1 MKNDFL
7 GFPFWNIIR
16 NLNIGLFAFLIFCS
30 LFPNQDPSTE
40 DILLAFFFI
49 NAPLWLYFP
58 FALYIKLKDGI
69 NGIKKFPPEDLDQ
82 ADILYEEAKE
92 DYQAGQYKLAIEKL
106 DKAIEIND
114 VEAMYFYERGHAK
127 DELEDYKGAEE
138 DFTEA
143 IRSAMWEEQDLIGL
157 SYYARAYVRLDLENK
172 KGACE
177 DWTKAVEM
185 GVENAAEAL
194 EEHCKK

>member
-1 MKNDFL
+1 MD
-7 GFPFWNIIR
+7 
-16 NLNIGLFAFLIFCS
+16 
-30 LFPNQDPSTE
+30 
-40 DILLAFFFI
+40 
-49 NAPLWLYFP
+49 
-58 FALYIKLKDGI
+58 
-69 NGIKKFPPEDLDQ
+69 DLDQ
-82 ADILYEEAKE
+82 ADKLYEEAKE
-92 DYQAGQYKLAIEKL
+92 DYQAGEYKLAIEKL

-143 IRSAMWEEQDLIGL
+143 IRSAGWREQDLIGG

-177 DWTKAVEM
+177 DFTKAVEM
-185 GVENAAEAL
+185 KVENAAEAF
-194 EEHCKK
+194 EEHCKNG

>member
-1 MKNDFL
+1 MD
-7 GFPFWNIIR
+7 
-16 NLNIGLFAFLIFCS
+16 
-30 LFPNQDPSTE
+30 
-40 DILLAFFFI
+40 
-49 NAPLWLYFP
+49 
-58 FALYIKLKDGI
+58 
-69 NGIKKFPPEDLDQ
+69 DLDK
-82 ADILYEEAKE
+82 ADKLYEEAKE
-92 DYQAGQYKLAIEKL
+92 DYQAGEYKLAIEKL
-106 DKAIEIND
+106 DKAIQLND

-177 DWTKAVEM
+177 DFTKAVEM
-185 GVENAAEAL
+185 EVETAEEAL
-194 EEHCKK
+194 NENCE

>member
-1 MKNDFL
+1 MD
-7 GFPFWNIIR
+7 
-16 NLNIGLFAFLIFCS
+16 
-30 LFPNQDPSTE
+30 
-40 DILLAFFFI
+40 
-49 NAPLWLYFP
+49 
-58 FALYIKLKDGI
+58 
-69 NGIKKFPPEDLDQ
+69 DLDK
-82 ADILYEEAKE
+82 ADKLYEEAKE
-92 DYQAGQYKLAIEKL
+92 DNQAGEYKLAIEKL
-106 DKAIEIND
+106 DKAIELND

-177 DWTKAVEM
+177 DFTKAVEM
-185 GVENAAEAL
+185 EVENAEEAL
-194 EEHCKK
+194 KDNCE

>member
-1 MKNDFL
+1 MD
-7 GFPFWNIIR
+7 
-16 NLNIGLFAFLIFCS
+16 
-30 LFPNQDPSTE
+30 
-40 DILLAFFFI
+40 
-49 NAPLWLYFP
+49 
-58 FALYIKLKDGI
+58 
-69 NGIKKFPPEDLDQ
+69 DLDQ
-82 ADILYEEAKE
+82 ADKLYEEAKE
-92 DYQAGQYKLAIEKL
+92 DYQAGEYKLAIEKL

-143 IRSAMWEEQDLIGL
+143 IRSAGWREQDLIGG

-177 DWTKAVEM
+177 DLTKAVEM
-185 GVENAAEAL
+185 KVENAAEAF
-194 EEHCKK
+194 EEHCKNG

>member
-1 MKNDFL
+1 MD
-7 GFPFWNIIR
+7 
-16 NLNIGLFAFLIFCS
+16 
-30 LFPNQDPSTE
+30 
-40 DILLAFFFI
+40 
-49 NAPLWLYFP
+49 
-58 FALYIKLKDGI
+58 
-69 NGIKKFPPEDLDQ
+69 DLDK
-82 ADILYEEAKE
+82 ADKLYEEAKE
-92 DYQAGQYKLAIEKL
+92 DYQAGGYKLAIEKL
-106 DKAIEIND
+106 DKAIELND

-138 DFTEA
+138 VFTEA

-157 SYYARAYVRLDLENK
+157 SYYARAYVRLDLGNK

-194 EEHCKK
+194 EEYFKK

>member
-1 MKNDFL
+1 MD
-7 GFPFWNIIR
+7 
-16 NLNIGLFAFLIFCS
+16 
-30 LFPNQDPSTE
+30 
-40 DILLAFFFI
+40 
-49 NAPLWLYFP
+49 
-58 FALYIKLKDGI
+58 
-69 NGIKKFPPEDLDQ
+69 DLDQ
-82 ADILYEEAKE
+82 PDKLYEEAKE
-92 DYQAGQYKLAIEKL
+92 DYQAGEYKLAIEKL

-143 IRSAMWEEQDLIGL
+143 IRSAGWREQDLIGG

-177 DWTKAVEM
+177 DFTKAVEM
-185 GVENAAEAL
+185 KVENAAEAF
-194 EEHCKK
+194 EEHCKNG